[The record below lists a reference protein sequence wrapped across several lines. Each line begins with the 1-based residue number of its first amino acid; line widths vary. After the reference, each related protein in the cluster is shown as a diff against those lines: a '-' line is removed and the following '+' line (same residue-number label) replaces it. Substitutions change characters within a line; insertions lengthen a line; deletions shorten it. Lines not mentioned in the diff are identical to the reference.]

1 MQGLGNKENIH
12 VVGEKMGENFG
23 LIIFYD
29 NCATVLF
36 VTYFRRKKI
45 MCVLFLQRYKVSNH
59 KCNLTFFS
67 KLKIETIKFV
77 GKIYFALLP
86 DFFLLFLETLGLKY

>member
-1 MQGLGNKENIH
+1 MQGLGNKDNIH

-23 LIIFYD
+23 QIIYDD

-36 VTYFRRKKI
+36 VIYFRRKKI

-59 KCNLTFFS
+59 KCKLTFFL
-67 KLKIETIKFV
+67 KLKFV

-86 DFFLLFLETLGLKY
+86 DFFYFSKKL